1 MSNKQFLV
9 LFSALALVF
18 SVGCK
23 SKKMGSKTPITTNL
37 PQQSGPNPTQVVINT
52 VNANVNTFS
61 FYQARAKAKYKDDK
75 QKIDLDVTL
84 VMEKDQYIW
93 MSVTAIL
100 GIEVARVLITQDS
113 VKILDR
119 LHRKC
124 IVTDFGYIQRMS
136 NVPLKLHNLQNLIV
150 GNTIFGNSVQKSVV
164 DTILGALSISTQIN
178 TQKQTTTYNA
188 NYKVNRSLIA
198 EQNQSRQLNITYP
211 NYSSFGQNVLPNAIN
226 INIRA
231 EKNIE
236 CNFELSNF
244 VFDKKREFQ
253 FTVPSGYEVVKP

>member
-1 MSNKQFLV
+1 MNNKQFLV
-9 LFSALALVF
+9 LFGALALVF

-23 SKKMGSKTPITTNL
+23 SKKIASTAPATTNL
-37 PQQSGPNPTQVVINT
+37 PKQVGPNPTQVAIKMVDA
-52 VNANVNTFS
+52 NANTFS
-61 FYQARAKAKYKDDK
+61 FFQTRAKAKYKDDT

-93 MSVTAIL
+93 MSVTALL
-100 GIEVARVLITQDS
+100 GIEVARVLITKDS

-124 IVTDFGYIQRMS
+124 IATDFGYIQRMS
-136 NVPLKLHNLQNLIV
+136 NVPLKLHNLQNLII

-164 DTILGALSISTQIN
+164 DTILGALSISTQLN

-198 EQNQSRQLNITYP
+198 EQNQSRQLNIVYP
-211 NYSSFGQNVLPNAIN
+211 NYSTFGQNMLPNTIN

-236 CNFELSNF
+236 CIFELSNF